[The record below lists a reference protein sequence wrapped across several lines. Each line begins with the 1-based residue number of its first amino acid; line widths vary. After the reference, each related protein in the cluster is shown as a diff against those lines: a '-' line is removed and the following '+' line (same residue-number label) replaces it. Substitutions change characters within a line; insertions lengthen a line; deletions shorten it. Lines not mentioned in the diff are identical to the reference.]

1 MAEEGVEA
9 VLSTDEVQLGTEE
22 AENHEEKVVD
32 HAEGGKTQKKE
43 MSARKRERLD
53 AMKQKKKDK
62 GNKRLKRED
71 GKEEGQKRSI
81 TGKQAYQLLTKHRS
95 EVMPPTKECKF
106 RKENFLT
113 LRMPPTKEDCPFS
126 CSIRQFVSGKTMRSA
141 QPGHPLVV
149 IVAQSARRAVEI
161 MKPLSLTLKHRICK
175 LFAKHLKVEDQ
186 VDELKE
192 KYPIAIGTPSRLMK
206 LHDLGALSFT
216 KTLLL
221 LIDGKFN
228 TKHVTL
234 YNDPSETVK
243 VDFFS
248 FLDAFVA
255 DNQRG
260 EGKESRMGIVQDA
273 LDEL

>member
-1 MAEEGVEA
+1 MGEEVVEA
-9 VLSTDEVQLGTEE
+9 VSDDKVEQLCTDDRKNE
-22 AENHEEKVVD
+22 EEKAVD
-32 HAEGGKTQKKE
+32 RFEGEKSQKKQI
-43 MSARKRERLD
+43 SARKRQRFNE
-53 AMKQKKKDK
+53 MKQKRKDK
-62 GNKRLKRED
+62 DTKRPKRDD

-81 TGKQAYQLLTKHRS
+81 TGKQAYQLLMKHRS
-95 EVMPPTKECKF
+95 EVMAQTKECNL

-126 CSIRQFVSGKTMRSA
+126 CSIRQFVSGKTMRHA

-186 VDELKE
+186 VGDLKE

-228 TKHVTL
+228 GKNVAL

-255 DNQRG
+255 DNQGG
-260 EGKESRMGIVQDA
+260 EGKSRIGIVQDA